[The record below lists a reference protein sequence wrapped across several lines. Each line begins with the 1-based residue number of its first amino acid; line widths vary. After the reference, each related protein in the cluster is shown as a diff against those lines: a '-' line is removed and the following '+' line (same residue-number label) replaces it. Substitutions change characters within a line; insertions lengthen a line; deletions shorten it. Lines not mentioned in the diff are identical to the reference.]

1 MSHART
7 CKNMS
12 ITQID
17 AEPKLFLGGRRRGFS
32 EEQKHRTS
40 LHKTSV
46 LLRQNIGTLCQR
58 SPMFLISGN
67 GNVSGLRANSAIRE
81 RQRIRQNPVFTNKD
95 PARTNSGNDAP
106 PRAPE
111 GVRLSLGAGVHWEH
125 RGGEEQDA
133 GTGIPRG
140 GEENHGN
147 GDGQFS
153 F

>member
-1 MSHART
+1 MLDVMGAGVGNVGDFQKT
-7 CKNMS
+7 FF
-12 ITQID
+12 Q
-17 AEPKLFLGGRRRGFS
+17 GGNVNVP
-32 EEQKHRTS
+32 EVQKHRTS

-106 PRAPE
+106 PLVHQRA
-111 GVRLSLGAGVHWEH
+111 LGC
-125 RGGEEQDA
+125 R
-133 GTGIPRG
+133 
-140 GEENHGN
+140 
-147 GDGQFS
+147 
-153 F
+153 